1 MKQGNRPSK
10 AVPPPK
16 PIQAL
21 RRKGMH
27 RAWLPVRHEIA
38 TKFRGDF
45 FVEKPPPHSFMFSAF
60 GSALRPRLVSHAGE
74 LCDATH

>member
-1 MKQGNRPSK
+1 MKQGEPALQSGS
-10 AVPPPK
+10 PPK

-45 FVEKPPPHSFMFSAF
+45 FVLGK
-60 GSALRPRLVSHAGE
+60 R
-74 LCDATH
+74 